1 MIALLSIEFFLTI
14 AALTLF
20 ALAQPDTY
28 RKLLWQDGFDNGFNS
43 NPNEVL
49 YSYAN
54 HDRNTLKIPMVWSQL
69 YVRFVVDGL
78 FFD

>member
-1 MIALLSIEFFLTI
+1 MLALLLLEFPITV

-28 RKLLWQDGFDNGFNS
+28 RQLLWQDGSDNGFNS
-43 NPNEVL
+43 SPDEIL

-54 HDRNTLKIPMVWSQL
+54 HDRSQLKVPLVWSQT
-69 YVRFVVDGL
+69 
-78 FFD
+78 